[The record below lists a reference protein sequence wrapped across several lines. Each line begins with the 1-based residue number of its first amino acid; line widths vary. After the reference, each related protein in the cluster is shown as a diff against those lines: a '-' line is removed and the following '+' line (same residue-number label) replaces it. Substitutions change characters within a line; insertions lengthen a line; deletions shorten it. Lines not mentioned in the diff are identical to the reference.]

1 MCASERAESMRN
13 TTRFGFFGFVASMC
27 FFCLSTVTGSPHDS
41 KPTDPLNPAARED
54 PLLLLT
60 NAPFLHQLQ
69 EQNLAVLKALEQLR
83 EERDGALDR
92 YNQTITSQLNI
103 LKDAFLFQREQE
115 LESARNSNRF
125 ILTIAAVTAGLAVLI
140 MVFCALLPVWAMKRF
155 AAPAALEG
163 TGGLFAHAQAS
174 LWMGSHLPFLD
185 EPAE

>member
-1 MCASERAESMRN
+1 MWASERAESMRN

-115 LESARNSNRF
+115 LDAARNSNRF
-125 ILTIAAVTAGLAVLI
+125 ILTVAVSRKLSCSARTTIRKATLAGRKNDNASCESKSGTRPFWQAVDRRL
-140 MVFCALLPVWAMKRF
+140 
-155 AAPAALEG
+155 
-163 TGGLFAHAQAS
+163 
-174 LWMGSHLPFLD
+174 
-185 EPAE
+185 

>member
-83 EERDGALDR
+83 EEREGALDR

-103 LKDAFLFQREQE
+103 LKDAFLFQ
-115 LESARNSNRF
+115 
-125 ILTIAAVTAGLAVLI
+125 
-140 MVFCALLPVWAMKRF
+140 
-155 AAPAALEG
+155 
-163 TGGLFAHAQAS
+163 GGVQIVHRR
-174 LWMGSHLPFLD
+174 GPLD
-185 EPAE
+185 EPHSQLFVAAGDVQHGVAHPQQPRLAGGQLFTGHKLLHDLRVDRGDAVPDEP

>member
-1 MCASERAESMRN
+1 MWASERAESMRN

-115 LESARNSNRF
+115 LDAARNSNRF
-125 ILTIAAVTAGLAVLI
+125 ILTVAAVI
-140 MVFCALLPVWAMKRF
+140 
-155 AAPAALEG
+155 
-163 TGGLFAHAQAS
+163 GGVS
-174 LWMGSHLPFLD
+174 M
-185 EPAE
+185 